1 MVGKLITRVFFT
13 SVLWLFVSAAQ
24 AMDVASIQVSSSGSV
39 EVLPDYI
46 TIDVSIEKTDMDR
59 AVAKKQADE
68 ITQQVLDAT
77 LALGVKDEH
86 IDASRLFIYPQYRWN
101 EQTRVLLG
109 QRAVRTVQIKLYD
122 LERYS
127 EFADKLV
134 NIDISSMNQRGAG
147 FDDLESHRND
157 AIVDAL
163 KNAQTN
169 EYSI

>member
-13 SVLWLFVSAAQ
+13 SVLWLIVSAAQ

-86 IDASRLFIYPQYRWN
+86 IDGDCFRLFVASGVYLRYAQAFLPPDQIDAVP
-101 EQTRVLLG
+101 EQ
-109 QRAVRTVQIKLYD
+109 
-122 LERYS
+122 
-127 EFADKLV
+127 
-134 NIDISSMNQRGAG
+134 
-147 FDDLESHRND
+147 
-157 AIVDAL
+157 
-163 KNAQTN
+163 
-169 EYSI
+169 EYLSA